1 MKRMISIIAVLSL
14 CLSLTSCSGLT
25 LGVRSNPS
33 VFFDGDILFDRDTIP
48 DHSDNFDEDFFDS
61 FEEDY
66 VFASN
71 LAYYSAS
78 EWEAEE
84 ECDHESARVR
94 YRFSMI
100 DGAEDKQFVARSLV
114 NRSKFPALADVMCHL
129 EIFRHK
135 DAPDPMIDWT
145 IKSVSIIALDYTEIV
160 GNTSYETDTD
170 LRHTN
175 RIPGK
180 IYITMEDL
188 SRSYMSL
195 YDTEERRLCTFN
207 RESDPKL
214 MKMIKEGYASPVH
227 PEDKMRLELNPPNS
241 SKNYDCY
248 AVIRFEE
255 NENIVYYCPLY
266 RNYESTEI
274 YFGASERAVINE
286 EFAVIDGDY
295 AEKICNSRISYN
307 TGENQ

>member
-1 MKRMISIIAVLSL
+1 MKRLISLISVLSL
-14 CLSLTSCSGLT
+14 CLSLTSCDNFAM
-25 LGVRSNPS
+25 VRYNPY
-33 VFFDGDILFDRDTIP
+33 VYLDGEILFDSKEIP

-100 DGAEDKQFVARSLV
+100 DGCEDKQFVARSLV
-114 NRSKFPALADVMCHL
+114 NRSKFPALADVVCHL

-145 IKSVSIIALDYTEIV
+145 IKSVSIIALDYTENI
-160 GNTSYETDTD
+160 GTTNYETDTD
-170 LRHTN
+170 LRNTN
-175 RIPGK
+175 SFPGK
-180 IYITMEDL
+180 MYITMEDL
-188 SRSYMSL
+188 YRNYMSL
-195 YDTEERRLCTFN
+195 YDTDERRLCTFD
-207 RESDPKL
+207 RESDPEL
-214 MKMIKEGYASPVH
+214 MEMIKEGYASSVH
-227 PEDKMRLELNPPNS
+227 PEYSERLEIYPFNS
-241 SKNYDCY
+241 HHSYDCY

-266 RNYESTEI
+266 RNFESTEV
-274 YFGASERAVINE
+274 YFGTPERAVNNE
-286 EFAVIDGDY
+286 KFAVIDGDY

>member
-1 MKRMISIIAVLSL
+1 MKRIISLIAVLSL
-14 CLSLTSCSGLT
+14 CFSLTSCSGLT
-25 LGVRSNPS
+25 LGVRSNPY

-66 VFASN
+66 VYASN

-84 ECDHESARVR
+84 ECDHESARLR

-145 IKSVSIIALDYTEIV
+145 IKSVSIIALDNVEIV
-160 GNTSYETDTD
+160 GTTTYETDTD

-175 RIPGK
+175 RISGK
-180 IYITMEDL
+180 MYITMEDL
-188 SRSYMSL
+188 YVNYMSL
-195 YDTEERRLCTFN
+195 YDTEERRLCTFD
-207 RESDPKL
+207 RESDPAL
-214 MKMIKEGYASPVH
+214 MEMIKEGYASPVH
-227 PEDKMRLELNPPNS
+227 PEYFGRLEIYPQNS
-241 SKNYDCY
+241 SQSYDCY

-255 NENIVYYCPLY
+255 SENIVYYCPLY
-266 RNYESTEI
+266 RNFESTEV
-274 YFGASERAVINE
+274 YFGTPERAVNNE
-286 EFAVIDGDY
+286 KFAVIDGDY
-295 AEKICNSRISYN
+295 AEKICNIRISYK
-307 TGENQ
+307 TGEKQ

>member
-1 MKRMISIIAVLSL
+1 MKKIFTIIITLFL
-14 CLSLTSCSGLT
+14 CLSLTACSGST
-25 LGVRSNPS
+25 LGVRSNPY

-48 DHSDNFDEDFFDS
+48 DHSDNFDEKFFES
-61 FEEDY
+61 FEENY
-66 VFASN
+66 VYSSN

-78 EWEAEE
+78 KWEAEE

-129 EIFRHK
+129 EVFRHK

-145 IKSVSIIALDYTEIV
+145 IKSVSIIALDSTETV
-160 GNTSYETDTD
+160 GTTTYETDTD

-175 RIPGK
+175 RITGK
-180 IYITMEDL
+180 MYITMEDL
-188 SRSYMSL
+188 YVNYMSL
-195 YDTEERRLCTFN
+195 YDTDERRLCTFD
-207 RESDPKL
+207 RESDPEL
-214 MKMIKEGYASPVH
+214 MEMIKEGYASPLH
-227 PEDKMRLELNPPNS
+227 PEDFRRLAIYPQNS
-241 SKNYDCY
+241 SQSYDCY

-274 YFGASERAVINE
+274 YFGTPQKAVNNE
-286 EFAVIDGDY
+286 KFAVIGGEY
-295 AEKICNSRISYN
+295 AAKICNSRTSFK
-307 TGENQ
+307 TGEKQ

>member
-1 MKRMISIIAVLSL
+1 MKKIITIFLTLSI
-14 CLSLTSCSGLT
+14 CLSLTSCGNFAM
-25 LGVRSNPS
+25 VRYNPY
-33 VFFDGDILFDRDTIP
+33 VYLDGDILFDSKEIP

-66 VFASN
+66 VYASN

-84 ECDHESARVR
+84 ECDHEYARVR

-100 DGAEDKQFVARSLV
+100 DGCEDKTFVARSIV
-114 NRSKFPALADVMCHL
+114 NRSKFPALADVTCNL

-145 IKSVSIIALDYTEIV
+145 IKSVSIIALDSMETV
-160 GNTSYETDTD
+160 GTTTYETATD

-175 RIPGK
+175 QISGK
-180 IYITMEDL
+180 TYITMEDL
-188 SRSYMSL
+188 YVNYMSL
-195 YDTEERRLCTFN
+195 YDTEERRLCTFD
-207 RESDPKL
+207 RESDPEL
-214 MKMIKEGYASPVH
+214 MEMIKEGYASPVH
-227 PEDKMRLELNPPNS
+227 PEDKRRLELNPQNSPN
-241 SKNYDCY
+241 NYDCY

-266 RNYESTEI
+266 RIYESTEV
-274 YFGASERAVINE
+274 YFGASGRAVNNE
-286 EFAVIDGDY
+286 KFAVIDGDY

-307 TGENQ
+307 TGEKQ

>member
-1 MKRMISIIAVLSL
+1 MKRIITLFLTLSL
-14 CLSLTSCSGLT
+14 CLSLTSCGNFAM
-25 LGVRSNPS
+25 VRYNPY
-33 VFFDGDILFDRDTIP
+33 VYLDGEILFDSKEIP

-180 IYITMEDL
+180 MYITMEEL

-195 YDTEERRLCTFN
+195 YDTEERRLCTFD
-207 RESDPKL
+207 RESDPEL

-241 SKNYDCY
+241 HKSYDCY

-266 RNYESTEI
+266 RNYESTEV

-286 EFAVIDGDY
+286 KFAVIDGDY
-295 AEKICNSRISYN
+295 AKKICNSRISYK
-307 TGENQ
+307 TGEKQ

>member
-1 MKRMISIIAVLSL
+1 MKRLITLFLTLSL

-66 VFASN
+66 VYASN

-84 ECDHESARVR
+84 ERDHESARVR

-135 DAPDPMIDWT
+135 DAPDPMIAWT

-180 IYITMEDL
+180 MYITMEDL
-188 SRSYMSL
+188 SQSYMSL
-195 YDTEERRLCTFN
+195 YDTEERRLCTFD
-207 RESDPKL
+207 RESDPEL
-214 MKMIKEGYASPVH
+214 MEMIKEGYASPVH
-227 PEDKMRLELNPPNS
+227 PEDKRRLELNPPNS
-241 SKNYDCY
+241 PKSYDCY
-248 AVIRFEE
+248 AVIKFEE

-266 RNYESTEI
+266 RNYESTEV

-286 EFAVIDGDY
+286 KFAVIDGDY
-295 AEKICNSRISYN
+295 AKKICNSRISYN
-307 TGENQ
+307 TGEKQ

>member
-1 MKRMISIIAVLSL
+1 MKRLISLIAVLSL

-25 LGVRSNPS
+25 LGVRSNPF
-33 VFFDGDILFDRDTIP
+33 VFFDSDILFDRDIIP

-180 IYITMEDL
+180 MYITMEDL
-188 SRSYMSL
+188 SLSYMSL
-195 YDTEERRLCTFN
+195 YDTEERRLCTFD
-207 RESDPKL
+207 R
-214 MKMIKEGYASPVH
+214 
-227 PEDKMRLELNPPNS
+227 
-241 SKNYDCY
+241 
-248 AVIRFEE
+248 
-255 NENIVYYCPLY
+255 
-266 RNYESTEI
+266 
-274 YFGASERAVINE
+274 
-286 EFAVIDGDY
+286 
-295 AEKICNSRISYN
+295 
-307 TGENQ
+307 

>member
-1 MKRMISIIAVLSL
+1 MKRSITLFLTLSL
-14 CLSLTSCSGLT
+14 CLSLTSCGNFAM
-25 LGVRSNPS
+25 VRYNPY
-33 VFFDGDILFDRDTIP
+33 VYLDGEILFDSKEIP

-114 NRSKFPALADVMCHL
+114 NRSKFPALADVTCHL

-180 IYITMEDL
+180 MYITMEDL

-195 YDTEERRLCTFN
+195 YDTEERRLCTFD
-207 RESDPKL
+207 RESDPEL

-241 SKNYDCY
+241 HKSYDCY

-266 RNYESTEI
+266 RNYKSTEV

-286 EFAVIDGDY
+286 KFAVIDGDY
-295 AEKICNSRISYN
+295 AKKICNSRISYN
-307 TGENQ
+307 TGEMQ

>member
-1 MKRMISIIAVLSL
+1 MKRLITLIAVLSL

-66 VFASN
+66 VYASN

-145 IKSVSIIALDYTEIV
+145 IKSVSIIALDYTENI
-160 GNTSYETDTD
+160 GTTNYETDTD
-170 LRHTN
+170 LRNTN
-175 RIPGK
+175 SFPGK
-180 IYITMEDL
+180 MYITMEEL

-195 YDTEERRLCTFN
+195 YDTEERRLCTFD
-207 RESDPKL
+207 RESDPEL

-227 PEDKMRLELNPPNS
+227 PEDKRRLELNPPNS
-241 SKNYDCY
+241 HKSFDCY

-266 RNYESTEI
+266 RNYESTEV

-286 EFAVIDGDY
+286 KFAVIDGDY
-295 AEKICNSRISYN
+295 AKKICNSRISYN
-307 TGENQ
+307 TGEKQ